1 MIISDSKLYL
11 GGIRIMI
18 NDLVKILCDRNLKI
32 ATAESCT
39 GGLLAKKITDVSGS
53 SKIFDMGIVS
63 YANRI
68 KNEFLEVPNEILDT
82 VGAVSEETARQMAI
96 GVTKLAK
103 ADIGVGITGI
113 AGPTGGTPGKP
124 VGLVYFG
131 VYFKAEDKLIVKK
144 LMLDGNRAEIREQ
157 TTEIV
162 IQEVMDNL

>member
-1 MIISDSKLYL
+1 M
-11 GGIRIMI
+11 RI
-18 NDLVKILCDRNLKI
+18 NELVEKLCDKNLKI

-53 SKIFDMGIVS
+53 SKVFDMGIVS

-68 KNEFLEVPNEILDT
+68 KNEFLDVPNEILET

-113 AGPTGGTPGKP
+113 AGPTGGTAEKP

-131 VYFKAEDKLIVKK
+131 VYFKAEDRIIVRKL
-144 LMLDGNRAEIREQ
+144 LLNGNRDEIREQ

-162 IQEVMDNL
+162 IQEVLDNLVENS